1 MAPASHMPRSDSQG
15 ASQRLLRIA
24 ELVRHAAV
32 EALARGSF
40 DEPTLAAGALTVRQV
55 KMSPDLRVATLYVM
69 PLGGKARQETLVALE
84 RNKKALRAEIA
95 RRVNLKFAA
104 DLRFVL
110 DDSYDAAAR
119 IDEILRS
126 PRVARDLKSAESHDS

>member
-1 MAPASHMPRSDSQG
+1 MPRS
-15 ASQRLLRIA
+15 AHRTVAPSQRLLRVA

-32 EALARGSF
+32 DALARGHF
-40 DEPTLAAGALTVRQV
+40 EEQALAVRSLTIREV
-55 KMSPDLRVATLYVM
+55 KMSPDLRLATLSVM
-69 PLGGKARQETLVALE
+69 PLGGKARAETLAALE

-95 RRVNLKFAA
+95 RRVNLKFAP

-119 IDEILRS
+119 IDELLHS
-126 PRVARDLKSAESHDS
+126 PRVARDLNGADPDGD